1 MKTSKIFV
9 ILLLICSAKLVYSQC
24 DSGELSQLLNSNDP
38 YDRFEA
44 AIHIAEFEFE
54 ELIPDLETRFYEEE
68 YLYVAQMIIFALD
81 SLHSIH
87 LEQTTLDFIENADN
101 LQPLLSFDDP
111 LKSKVYGC
119 SILFELQ
126 NYSAIDFVFDEVEIE
141 RPNLDLTVIFCL
153 LNILTDN
160 NLSQY
165 QSDAKNELIDFVNTN
180 ADDVVRSVVLE
191 ALVDRFGSELTS
203 LLLDK
208 SNNDPDW
215 IVRDCANEM
224 LAEINY
230 TGLRTEYYQKL
241 QNDIEP
247 QVRRILADS
256 ILSLLGEPQDLKE
269 VIDHIDNE
277 GDEDMQIIMQY
288 KVDKFIPPRP
298 TVSTSEMISN
308 LITYTKEIFKYG
320 WIGDD
325 ETYQDYK
332 SLLVGLKENYAN
344 SDLEGI
350 CKNIDT
356 ILENTEFQHNTSS
369 LTEEGYKFLHY
380 HSVYIKENIESE
392 FGSCEN

>member
-1 MKTSKIFV
+1 MKTLK
-9 ILLLICSAKLVYSQC
+9 LLIIVLIVCSVKIVYAQC
-24 DSGELSQLLNSNDP
+24 DPGKLSQLLYSNDP
-38 YDRFEA
+38 YDRFYA
-44 AIHIAEFEFE
+44 AENIAVCGFE
-54 ELIPDLETRFYEEE
+54 ELIPDLETRFYKEE
-68 YLYVAQMIIFALD
+68 YLYVAETIISALD

-111 LKSKVYGC
+111 LKSKVYAC
-119 SILFELQ
+119 SILFQLQ
-126 NYSAIDFVFDEVEIE
+126 NYNAIDYVFDEVEIE
-141 RPNLDLTVIFCL
+141 RPNLDLTVISCL
-153 LNILTDN
+153 LYILTDN

-165 QSDAKNELIDFVNTN
+165 QSDAKNDLIDFVNSN

-224 LAEINY
+224 LAKINY

-241 QNDIEP
+241 QSDIEP

-269 VIDHIDNE
+269 IIDHIDVE
-277 GDEDMQIIMQY
+277 GDRDIQIIMKY
-288 KVDKFIPPRP
+288 KVDNFIPPRP
-298 TVSTSEMISN
+298 SVSTSEMISN

-320 WIGDD
+320 WIKDD
-325 ETYQDYK
+325 ETYQKNK
-332 SLLVGLKENYAN
+332 SLIEGLKKSYDN
-344 SDLEGI
+344 SDLIEMCNSI
-350 CKNIDT
+350 
-356 ILENTEFQHNTSS
+356 NTFLQVAESQYNSSS
-369 LTEEGYKFLHY
+369 LTAEGYKFLHY
-380 HSVYIKENIESE
+380 HSVYIKENVEAE
-392 FGSCEN
+392 FGGCEN

>member
-1 MKTSKIFV
+1 M
-9 ILLLICSAKLVYSQC
+9 
-24 DSGELSQLLNSNDP
+24 
-38 YDRFEA
+38 
-44 AIHIAEFEFE
+44 
-54 ELIPDLETRFYEEE
+54 
-68 YLYVAQMIIFALD
+68 
-81 SLHSIH
+81 
-87 LEQTTLDFIENADN
+87 
-101 LQPLLSFDDP
+101 
-111 LKSKVYGC
+111 
-119 SILFELQ
+119 
-126 NYSAIDFVFDEVEIE
+126 
-141 RPNLDLTVIFCL
+141 
-153 LNILTDN
+153 
-160 NLSQY
+160 
-165 QSDAKNELIDFVNTN
+165 
-180 ADDVVRSVVLE
+180 E

-269 VIDHIDNE
+269 VIDHIDIE

-380 HSVYIKENIESE
+380 HTTYIKENIESE
-392 FGSCEN
+392 FGNCNN